1 MKRLSDNFLTMLL
14 PLTMVAA
21 TAFSMVAVIAFR
33 MEATTAGFV
42 FFTLSTI
49 GWIGLIAE
57 LFLLYNIIIDKW
69 FSKRPF
75 SSDRFVVFD
84 FAVACLYIYARQTYG
99 LDYVYHH
106 AFAFCR
112 AFPVALHHRNG
123 IRQTNKVMAGAKM
136 EQTYPQ
142 KATGYERIG

>member
-69 FSKRPF
+69 FSKDRSVLTASWFLISLLLAFIFTPDIWTGLRVSSCFRFLPCF
-75 SSDRFVVFD
+75 SCCPASSEWHT
-84 FAVACLYIYARQTYG
+84 A
-99 LDYVYHH
+99 
-106 AFAFCR
+106 
-112 AFPVALHHRNG
+112 N
-123 IRQTNKVMAGAKM
+123 
-136 EQTYPQ
+136 E
-142 KATGYERIG
+142 

>member
-14 PLTMVAA
+14 PLSRHCFPYGSNHGWVC
-21 TAFSMVAVIAFR
+21 
-33 MEATTAGFV
+33 V
-42 FFTLSTI
+42 FHP
-49 GWIGLIAE
+49 
-57 LFLLYNIIIDKW
+57 LYNRVDW
-69 FSKRPF
+69 SDCRTFPFVQHHHRQMVFQRPF

>member
-57 LFLLYNIIIDKW
+57 Q
-69 FSKRPF
+69 RPF

>member
-49 GWIGLIAE
+49 GWIGLIAG
-57 LFLLYNIIIDKW
+57 Y
-69 FSKRPF
+69 
-75 SSDRFVVFD
+75 RFVPATVIFVFQ
-84 FAVACLYIYARQTYG
+84 VYISCFR
-99 LDYVYHH
+99 L
-106 AFAFCR
+106 
-112 AFPVALHHRNG
+112 
-123 IRQTNKVMAGAKM
+123 IEKVRGF
-136 EQTYPQ
+136 
-142 KATGYERIG
+142 